1 MAELHSHTKDMQKI
15 IGIIQQISSQTNLLA
30 LNASIEA
37 ARAGDAGKGFAVVAN
52 EIRILS
58 EQTKQSTQN
67 IEAIISKLNEN
78 ATATI
83 SSMDL
88 VTEEINGQ
96 VTMIHDIAENF
107 SNIRSGLFDL
117 KDKSSD
123 MNDKTKLLRETNM
136 VIVDNNNN
144 LSSTS
149 EEVSASAEETTAM
162 CSDNSERFKIVNNV
176 LSSLID
182 EAAKMDS
189 YINEYNELHANELA
203 QQTTRQPVLAS

>member
-1 MAELHSHTKDMQKI
+1 
-15 IGIIQQISSQTNLLA
+15 
-30 LNASIEA
+30 
-37 ARAGDAGKGFAVVAN
+37 
-52 EIRILS
+52 
-58 EQTKQSTQN
+58 
-67 IEAIISKLNEN
+67 
-78 ATATI
+78 
-83 SSMDL
+83 MDL